1 MVLLIIS
8 IVIVAGLV
16 GTGAYAHS
24 SKKKYDDAVTSMET
38 ASKEDVS
45 VDAEEIESEINRV
58 EQLKET
64 LRQARNNVEKIDIP
78 LPESL
83 SYNDTTQSSLN
94 KISQFSEKYSKG
106 IAGTEQLVLGLLPV
120 SDTGQ
125 ILSSFASTFSDQL
138 GDAAHSAIAAMK
150 DAAYVPENMGEI
162 VGMIGKA
169 LQHIEPHSLV
179 NALSHHNYISLISQP
194 SKAVIGEMSGVHEGL
209 SDLSSSLGEIKDG
222 FANSIDVDS
231 LTDVTD
237 LDFSG
242 HIPVVTIAM
251 SSFREF
257 QLLAKN
263 KTDALSSLK
272 NIGLD
277 AAGSGVGG
285 LAGAKAGALAGTL
298 FGPVGTVIG
307 GILGGIG
314 GAIGGRMISNEVKQ
328 APLKNAISSY
338 QSNYSTMTR
347 ETEQKAKKTLENIHN
362 YTVQRRNEFK
372 NEKVLSDIP
381 VVDSESIITQ
391 ISVTIYQNLLEYI
404 EAMKSKCD
412 KVKQSFW
419 YKEEKHGSIINMY
432 TERITKLESQLL
444 PIENVKENP
453 ALAIESLLAIKMPNE
468 NITSEYEEKLSACTE
483 ELKEINDKN
492 DSSILVWSFMVNGAY
507 QKAIK
512 DITDY
517 NNSEMTSLNQLFAN
531 WKATMTEL
539 GNKVDWEKSK
549 LGLK

>member
-125 ILSSFASTFSDQL
+125 ILSSFASIFSDQL

>member
-8 IVIVAGLV
+8 IVTVAGLV
-16 GTGAYAHS
+16 AAGAYAHS
-24 SKKKYDDAVTSMET
+24 SKKKYDDVVSSMET
-38 ASKEDVS
+38 ASKEEVS
-45 VDAEEIESEINRV
+45 VDAGEIESEINRV

-106 IAGTEQLVLGLLPV
+106 IAGTEQLVLGLLPI

-150 DAAYVPENMGEI
+150 DAAYVPENMEEI

-169 LQHIEPHSLV
+169 LQHIEPHSLA
-179 NALSHHNYISLISQP
+179 NALSHHSYISLISQP
-194 SKAVIGEMSGVHEGL
+194 TKAVIGEMSGVHEGL
-209 SDLSSSLGEIKDG
+209 NDLSSSLGEIKDG

-285 LAGAKAGALAGTL
+285 LAGVKAGALAGTL

-362 YTVQRRNEFK
+362 HTVQRRNEFK

-391 ISVTIYQNLLEYI
+391 ISVTIYQNLLDYI
-404 EAMKSKCD
+404 EAMKSRCD

-444 PIENVKENP
+444 PIENIKENP
-453 ALAIESLLAIKMPNE
+453 TLAVESLLAIKMPNE
-468 NITSEYEEKLSACTE
+468 KITSEYEEKLSACAE
-483 ELKEINDKN
+483 ELKEINNKN

-531 WKATMTEL
+531 WKAKMTEL
-539 GNKVDWEKSK
+539 GNKVDREKSK